1 MESRG
6 SPAVAALPEVL
17 IASAEFRAAQGDDGI
32 GPLDGPVHAS
42 PLEACSDHHFA
53 SRFEDAGGGTQTLS
67 VKLRVAHA
75 SAIAEDIQRIGSPRP
90 RNRRGVGERGRWRV
104 VCRHPAQRSAPL
116 PMVCLRWLRRRGI
129 ERYGATLLWHG
140 TGRGSG

>member
-1 MESRG
+1 GWG
-6 SPAVAALPEVL
+6 SGGRPAAAVLPAVR
-17 IASAEFRAAQGDDGI
+17 IASAEFGAAQGDDGI

-75 SAIAEDIQRIGSPRP
+75 SAIAEDIQRTFGRLGRGI
-90 RNRRGVGERGRWRV
+90 GVGSESVDDGV
-104 VCRHPAQRSAPL
+104 
-116 PMVCLRWLRRRGI
+116 
-129 ERYGATLLWHG
+129 
-140 TGRGSG
+140 

>member
-75 SAIAEDIQRIGSPRP
+75 SAIAEDIQRTLCRLGRGI
-90 RNRRGVGERGRWRV
+90 GVGSERV
-104 VCRHPAQRSAPL
+104 DV
-116 PMVCLRWLRRRGI
+116 
-129 ERYGATLLWHG
+129 GADVAVI
-140 TGRGSG
+140 

>member
-53 SRFEDAGGGTQTLS
+53 SRFEDAGAGTQTRS

-75 SAIAEDIQRIGSPRP
+75 SAIADDIPRTLGP
-90 RNRRGVGERGRWRV
+90 HG
-104 VCRHPAQRSAPL
+104 
-116 PMVCLRWLRRRGI
+116 RGI
-129 ERYGATLLWHG
+129 RVGLV
-140 TGRGSG
+140 S